1 MVRLAPPPLFVA
13 PLVPAAAGDDDDDDD
28 GIAPTPRRA
37 AYLPI
42 VDDARAAN
50 MIVCV

>member
-13 PLVPAAAGDDDDDDD
+13 PLVPAAASDDDDD

-37 AYLPI
+37 AYLAI